1 MLTKEQLEHFRQL
14 LEDEKRTILEKLEQM
29 KRGDIHTQRED
40 MLDDADAASV
50 EVDHNLLFR
59 IRGRELHLIKKIDE
73 ALEKIDQ
80 GTYGIC
86 DICGEEIGIARL
98 EARPVA
104 PLCISCK
111 EEQEKIERRRGG

>member
-1 MLTKEQLEHFRQL
+1 MLTKEQLEHFRQV
-14 LEDEKRTILEKLEQM
+14 LEDEKRTIIEKMDQM

-59 IRGRELHLIKKIDE
+59 IRGREIHLIKKIDE
-73 ALEKIDQ
+73 ALEKMDQ

-86 DICGEEIGIARL
+86 DACGEEINIARL

-111 EEQEKIERRRGG
+111 EEQEKMEKRRGS

>member
-1 MLTKEQLEHFRQL
+1 MLTQEQLEHFRKLL
-14 LEDEKRTILEKLEQM
+14 LEEKRKILAKVEQL
-29 KRGDIHTQRED
+29 KRGDIHTSRED

-50 EVDHNLLFR
+50 EIDHNLLFR
-59 IRGRELHLIKKIDE
+59 IRGRETHLIKKIDE
-73 ALEKIDQ
+73 ALAKIDN

-86 DICGEEIGIARL
+86 DACGEEISLGRL

-111 EEQEKIERRRGG
+111 EEQEKMEKRRGL

>member
-1 MLTKEQLEHFRQL
+1 MTKEQLEHFRQV
-14 LEDEKRTILEKLEQM
+14 LEDEKRTIIEKMDQM

-59 IRGRELHLIKKIDE
+59 IRGREIHLIKKIDE
-73 ALEKIDQ
+73 ALEKMDQ

-86 DICGEEIGIARL
+86 DACGEEINIARL

-111 EEQEKIERRRGG
+111 EEQEKMEKRRGS